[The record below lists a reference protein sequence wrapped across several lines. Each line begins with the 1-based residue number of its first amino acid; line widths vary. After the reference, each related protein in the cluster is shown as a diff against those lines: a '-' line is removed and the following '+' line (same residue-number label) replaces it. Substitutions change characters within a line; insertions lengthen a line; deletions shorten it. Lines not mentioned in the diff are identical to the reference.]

1 MFLILPFQNGQDY
14 CNNPFL
20 LQNLKVLI
28 AENMSL
34 TLKVLKVAS
43 LQGVTS
49 GILGKGC
56 ISSRN
61 LRQ

>member
-20 LQNLKVLI
+20 FQNLNVLI

-49 GILGKGC
+49 GILGEGC